1 MATIHE
7 MLRRVKQ
14 VDITNIAANIV
25 ANSKTELIE
34 KNKAQLLDQGINKQ
48 GQKLRRYQSNSY
60 AARKHAINPFPGFGV
75 PDLYRTGAF
84 QSGFKLQLLSKNEF
98 EINSSDSK
106 TGDLVS
112 KYGKDI
118 FGLTTDSKAEYSKD
132 TMQPELVKE
141 VKRILKL

>member
-7 MLRRVKQ
+7 MLRRVRQ
-14 VDITNIAANIV
+14 VDIAEIAVGIIAD
-25 ANSKTELIE
+25 SKQDLVE
-34 KNKAQLLDQGINKQ
+34 KNKAQLLDQGIDKQ
-48 GQKLRRYQSNSY
+48 GQKLKRYASNSY
-60 AARKHAINPFPGFGV
+60 AARKNALNPFPGFGV

-84 QSGFKLQLLSKNEF
+84 HRGFKLQLVSKNTF

-118 FGLTTDSKAEYSKD
+118 FGLTTDSKAEYRKE
-132 TMQPELVKE
+132 TMQPQLVRE
-141 VKRILKL
+141 VKRIMKL